1 MRLRRCSAGLVLAL
15 GLLVASG
22 CAQTDAPVAEEES
35 TPRRALDASF
45 GIGGVTR
52 ISMSPEADRIVAVAP
67 GSDGAWY
74 GAGFLSTGGD
84 NSMAVARFDEDGDP
98 DTSFGQNGF
107 ASVNVATGGKA
118 GERASGVGV
127 QSSGSV
133 VLAGPVEHDPAA
145 AGDAAGDTDIAA
157 VRLTDDGAPDPTFGE
172 NGVARIDL
180 GTGRKVEENVLGD
193 TMFGVTVLED
203 DKILLVG
210 AKLHDGPDE
219 TDRDF
224 AVVRLTEDGQLDT
237 SFGTNGVF
245 VLDIENGNESPRQAL
260 ELEDGSVIVAGYT
273 RNAAGVVLPVLLKL
287 DESGAL
293 VEDFDDDGIASDE
306 LLPAVGE
313 AYSVGLHNDGFVITG
328 YGRATEEEKVDMVA
342 ARFTADGARD
352 TEFGEDGLVRLDVA
366 GEDDR
371 GRDLVVLEDGSI
383 LIAGSA
389 KPHATDINAMLVMLT
404 PDGDLDEN
412 FGRDGV
418 YQVDLGGKSDSF
430 FSVGLTEDGEHAV
443 VGGWMGPDSAQGG
456 NEEAV
461 IARLAL

>member
-1 MRLRRCSAGLVLAL
+1 MSLRRWSAGLVLAL
-15 GLLVASG
+15 VLLVASG
-22 CAQTDAPVAEEES
+22 CAQTEEPVAEDES
-35 TPRRALDASF
+35 STRRTLDPSF

-52 ISMSPEADRIVAVAP
+52 LSMSVEAERILAVAP

-84 NSMAVARFDEDGDP
+84 HSMAVARFDENGDP

-107 ASVNVATGGKA
+107 ASVNVATGGKTA
-118 GERASGVGV
+118 ERASGIGV
-127 QSSGSV
+127 QSSGNV

-145 AGDAAGDTDIAA
+145 PGDQAGDTDIAA
-157 VRLTDDGAPDPTFGE
+157 VRLTDGGAPDPTFGE

-180 GTGRKVEENVLGD
+180 GTGRLVEESFVGD

-203 DKILLVG
+203 DRILLVG

-224 AVVRLTEDGQLDT
+224 AVVRLTADGELDT
-237 SFGTNGVF
+237 TFGTEGVF

-260 ELEDGSVIVAGYT
+260 ELEDGSVVVAGYT
-273 RNAAGVVLPVLLKL
+273 RNGAGVVVPVLLKL

-293 VEDFDDDGIASDE
+293 VEDFDGDGIASDE
-306 LLPAVGE
+306 LLPSVGE
-313 AYSVGLHNDGFVITG
+313 AYAVDLHNGGYVITG
-328 YGRATEEEKVDMVA
+328 YGRAAEGEKVDMVA

-352 TEFGEDGLVRLDVA
+352 TEFGEDGLVRLDIA

-389 KPHATDINAMLVMLT
+389 KPNATDINGMLVLLT
-404 PDGDLDEN
+404 PEGDLDTD

-430 FSVGLTEDGEHAV
+430 FSVGLTEDGDSAV
-443 VGGWMGPDSAQGG
+443 IGGWMGPDSAQGG

>member
-1 MRLRRCSAGLVLAL
+1 MKLLRCCAGLVLAL
-15 GLLVASG
+15 GVLVGSG
-22 CAQTDAPVAEEES
+22 CAGSSEPQADSES
-35 TPRRALDASF
+35 PRVRALDPSF
-45 GIGGVTR
+45 GLGGVTR
-52 ISMSPEADRIVAVAP
+52 ISMSQEAERFVAVAP

-74 GAGFLSTGGD
+74 GAGFLSTAGD
-84 NSMAVARFDEDGDP
+84 QSMAVARFDENGELDE
-98 DTSFGQNGF
+98 SFAQKGF
-107 ASVNVATGGKA
+107 AGVNVAAGGKT
-118 GERASGVGV
+118 GERASGAGV
-127 QSSGSV
+127 QSDGSV

-145 AGDAAGDTDIAA
+145 AGDGARDTDIAA
-157 VRLTDDGAPDPTFGE
+157 VRLNEDGTQDATFGD

-180 GTGRKVEENVLGD
+180 GPGRAVEDNFVGD
-193 TMFGVTVLED
+193 TMFGVTILED

-224 AVVRLTEDGQLDT
+224 AILRLTADGKPDT
-237 SFGTNGVF
+237 SFGTDGVF
-245 VLDIENGNESPRQAL
+245 VLDIEDGNESPRQAL
-260 ELEDGSVIVAGYT
+260 ELDNGSVIVAGYT
-273 RNAAGVVLPVLLKL
+273 SNPEGIVVPVLLKI
-287 DESGAL
+287 DESGEL
-293 VEDFDDDGIASDE
+293 VEDFGDAGIASDE

-313 AYSVGLHNDGFVITG
+313 AYSVGLHNNGFVVAG

-342 ARFTADGARD
+342 ARFTAGGERD
-352 TEFGEDGLVRLDVA
+352 DEFGEDGLVRLDIA

-371 GRDLVVLEDGSI
+371 GRDLVVLENGNI

-389 KPHATDINAMLVMLT
+389 KPNASDINGMLVMLT
-404 PDGDLDEN
+404 PDGELDES

-430 FSVGLTEDGEHAV
+430 FSIGLTEDGKSAV
-443 VGGWMGPDSAQGG
+443 VGGWMGPDTAQGG